1 MQIQNRVH
9 EFFEKL
15 KINVDALDTM
25 GELRDIKGYVRL
37 TLEKIPG
44 NRIDRVRLEE
54 DWQKWDFP

>member
-54 DWQKWDFP
+54 D